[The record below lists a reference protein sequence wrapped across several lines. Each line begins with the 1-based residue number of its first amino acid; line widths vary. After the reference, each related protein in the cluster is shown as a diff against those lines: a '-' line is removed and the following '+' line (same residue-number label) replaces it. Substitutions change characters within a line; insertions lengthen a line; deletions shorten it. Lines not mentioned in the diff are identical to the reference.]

1 LPYCLLV
8 FETLNL
14 LFYLGMKHI
23 FKILIVILLVLPG
36 CKYLINDPLII
47 LVPTIGFQGHIRNNQ
62 VYITSTIQGNPDYVV
77 TGNGN
82 TRLAY
87 EGMIDFYNQSTG
99 ELIES
104 QDISGEGLNCISTAS
119 ASAEAFDNMIVIVS
133 GTVSAYVDYES
144 DDDPTNDVF
153 ISSSEFYQEALV
165 SDVVTIEDY
174 PVVIMSPAVDF
185 QLYIRNK
192 ELYTTATIS
201 ANPDY
206 QTTGYNSIVFK
217 HEGVLQVYDVTSGA
231 LLKSSS
237 LAGTGYTNA
246 VTVLTDT
253 TSFSGFIIIASGT
266 ITCNEDIENDGV
278 TSNDRFISSADFY
291 EVLEVDLTE

>member
-1 LPYCLLV
+1 MPYCLLV